1 MPRSS
6 RLTGWVAW
14 VLWGVVHIFFLI
26 GFRIRM
32 AVFLNWVWAWL
43 TYHKKWR
50 GGDEGASHRID
61 VIDLLLQDALR
72 WSCIKCR

>member
-1 MPRSS
+1 
-6 RLTGWVAW
+6 
-14 VLWGVVHIFFLI
+14 
-26 GFRIRM
+26 M

-61 VIDLLLQDALR
+61 VIDLLLQDTLR